1 MALRIAW
8 LLSTWLNAFL
18 ALSLM
23 ASSSRNRMPSA
34 DWDSVTECAVLSKSL
49 DTEAE
54 YCLCDDSID
63 FWFVLQMP
71 NTSPVGR
78 TFRCSL
84 LDPFL
89 VIISWRYHHVFQP

>member
-23 ASSSRNRMPSA
+23 ASSARSRMPSA
-34 DWDSVTECAVLSKSL
+34 DWDSVAECAVLSKSL

-54 YCLCDDSID
+54 YLRS
-63 FWFVLQMP
+63 LP
-71 NTSPVGR
+71 NTRMSGGKP
-78 TFRCSL
+78 L
-84 LDPFL
+84 
-89 VIISWRYHHVFQP
+89 